1 MIFGVWRSSSCTGV
15 GSAKAT
21 LVFVV
26 VGFGFG
32 GAVGVEHEVVVGMVR
47 GLAIDSAVLDVG
59 ELFGCRNLSIEK
71 YLVDF
76 EENFGG
82 SVEVETSRHWNL
94 YKIRR
99 VKCSTS
105 PLGRVSLPS
114 RNVKKEVPTVS

>member
-1 MIFGVWRSSSCTGV
+1 MTFGVWGSSPCAGV

-21 LVFVV
+21 LVFVGV
-26 VGFGFG
+26 NFWFG

-82 SVEVETSRHWNL
+82 SV
-94 YKIRR
+94 
-99 VKCSTS
+99 
-105 PLGRVSLPS
+105 
-114 RNVKKEVPTVS
+114 